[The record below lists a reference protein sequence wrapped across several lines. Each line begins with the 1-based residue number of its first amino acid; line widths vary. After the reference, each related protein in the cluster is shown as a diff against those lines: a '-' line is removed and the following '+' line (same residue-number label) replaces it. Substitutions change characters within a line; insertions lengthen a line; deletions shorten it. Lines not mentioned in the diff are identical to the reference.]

1 MSTERTP
8 ILSGAVPCLEM
19 LMTAWEQLGEKNPDL
34 APFTSV
40 ALDWA
45 VKYYKKMDQTSAYV
59 VTMCEWTPSL
69 FCISSYS

>member
-19 LMTAWEQLGEKNPDL
+19 LMTAWEQLGQKNPDL
-34 APFTSV
+34 EPFTSE
-40 ALDWA
+40 ALKWA

-59 VTMCEWTPSL
+59 VAMCEWTVLL
-69 FCISSYS
+69 FYISSYN